1 MTKIFCLQ
9 YIDLTLISANAATD
23 ILATIVLSVWLL
35 KEKFIWR
42 YDLPALFFFVV
53 GGVLIVIS
61 ANTTETDYTPDDVKD
76 ILKAPKTIIF
86 LILCVVF
93 NVISAAL
100 LNYILHKLRLFE
112 KDVDDYHEE
121 NAITGD
127 AMILPA
133 REKK

>member
-1 MTKIFCLQ
+1 M
-9 YIDLTLISANAATD
+9 
-23 ILATIVLSVWLL
+23 
-35 KEKFIWR
+35 
-42 YDLPALFFFVV
+42 PALFFFVV